1 HRGAAG
7 AQAGRVAAGRGV
19 RRGRE
24 GQGGGEDECGRRNAG
39 GRVPDGHAASNSIQV
54 ICSTKS
60 GAEGSSIP
68 TVRTSPPRRPFPDA
82 GGPARRP
89 PSGGRGP
96 LDRRPGRRPPSGPSG
111 PERPRAEEN
120 TTPPAPRSV
129 IFGWSGAPAR
139 APRLRA
145 DRRVRVP
152 DTALRAVPPAPR
164 PAAAASADRAARP
177 SRIRVPAPRSGA
189 ALPPRSG
196 GAGDLEKNGEP
207 GPAPSRRSAAPVRGR
222 VAGRSETSAHRAG
235 GPEGTAREGPAH
247 RAGGPAPPDRRR
259 PDRRAPP
266 GVARAAEAPRSRA
279 GPVRPGPRSRDP
291 ARPPLPRPPAGAVAR
306 ASGLGVV
313 GAHGRGAAIA
323 GGPRPGLR
331 RPGRGG
337 GRPP

>member
-1 HRGAAG
+1 GEVVGAVGEAGAAQDLLRDLFGEALLLHRGAAG

-145 DRRVRVP
+145 DRRVRAP

-196 GAGDLEKNGEP
+196 GRGDLEKNGEDRKSTRLNSSHVKISY
-207 GPAPSRRSAAPVRGR
+207 AVFCLKKKKKVTHSRNYC
-222 VAGRSETSAHRAG
+222 TF
-235 GPEGTAREGPAH
+235 
-247 RAGGPAPPDRRR
+247 
-259 PDRRAPP
+259 
-266 GVARAAEAPRSRA
+266 
-279 GPVRPGPRSRDP
+279 
-291 ARPPLPRPPAGAVAR
+291 
-306 ASGLGVV
+306 
-313 GAHGRGAAIA
+313 I
-323 GGPRPGLR
+323 
-331 RPGRGG
+331 
-337 GRPP
+337 